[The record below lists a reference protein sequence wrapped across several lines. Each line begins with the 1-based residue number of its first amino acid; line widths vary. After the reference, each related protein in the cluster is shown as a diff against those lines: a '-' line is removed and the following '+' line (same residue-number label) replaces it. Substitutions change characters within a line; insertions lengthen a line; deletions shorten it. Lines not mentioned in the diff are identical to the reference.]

1 MNKKKIVITG
11 GAGFIGSH
19 IAEAWLEKGA
29 EVHIIDNLR
38 TGFLSNIEKL
48 DGIIF
53 HNGSITDK
61 ELVFEATKG
70 ADYLH
75 HLAAVISV
83 PESIENPEEC
93 IDINVGGLINI
104 LEAAKVN
111 KIKKVVFSSS
121 AAVYGDNPELP
132 KSIHSPVFPKST
144 YGITKL
150 DGEFYLKMYHEQFG
164 VNGIA
169 LRYFNVFGARQN
181 PASQYAAAVP
191 IFITKALKNEDITV
205 FGDGNQTRD
214 FIYVKDVVKAN
225 ILAAESEIE
234 QGIYNVA
241 TGVSIT
247 INDLARMIVD
257 ITGSNSKIVHL
268 EERPGDIKHSAASIS
283 ETITELGFA
292 PDIPLKTA
300 LEETISSYKSNGTKE

>member
-19 IAEAWLEKGA
+19 IAEVWLERDA

-38 TGFLSNIEKL
+38 TGSLSNIEKL
-48 DGIIF
+48 DGVIF
-53 HNGSITDK
+53 HNGSVTDK
-61 ELVFEATKG
+61 KLVLGVTEN

-83 PESIENPEEC
+83 PESIEKPEDC

-111 KIKKVVFSSS
+111 RIKKIVFSSS

-132 KSIHSPVFPKST
+132 KSVNSPVFPKST

-150 DGEFYLKMYHEQFG
+150 DGEFYLRMYYEQFG

-191 IFITKALKNEDITV
+191 IFITRAIKGEDILI

-225 ILAAESEIE
+225 IMAAESKIV
-234 QGIYNVA
+234 QGIFNIA
-241 TGVSIT
+241 TGKSIT
-247 INDLARMIVD
+247 INKLAEMIIN
-257 ITGSNSKIVHL
+257 ITGSKSKIVHL
-268 EERPGDIKHSAASIS
+268 DERPGDIKYSSASIA
-283 ETITELGFA
+283 ETKTELGFV
-292 PDIPLKTA
+292 PEISLEIA
-300 LEETISSYKSNGTKE
+300 LEETINFYKSNVLNA